1 MIGRLSG
8 ILLRKEPPALLVD
21 VNGVGYE
28 LEAPMTTFYDLP
40 AVGEK
45 VTLFTHLVVR
55 EDAHLLYGFS
65 REAQRRLFRGLLKV
79 NGVGPRVALAVLSGL
94 ADDEFVH
101 CVLSEDIARLT
112 QVPGIGRKTAERLI
126 VEMRDKLPQLS
137 AGSTTSAGQHARGGQ
152 GPGERGYERVDC
164 AGLQAQRSQPRGA
177 RGAIE
182 RPERGRNHSP
192 GPEGH
197 GNMRKPAGAK
207 TKNGKSQ
214 D

>member
-21 VNGVGYE
+21 VSGVGYE
-28 LEAPMTTFYDLP
+28 IEAPMTTFYDLP

-101 CVLSEDIARLT
+101 CVLSEDVARLT

-126 VEMRDKLPQLS
+126 VEMRDKLPQMS
-137 AGSTTSAGQHARGGQ
+137 AGSAPTPGSARAATKD
-152 GPGERGYERVDC
+152 PVSEAMSALIALGYKPSEASRAVRAVPPKDLS
-164 AGLQAQRSQPRGA
+164 AEEIIRQAL
-177 RGAIE
+177 
-182 RPERGRNHSP
+182 
-192 GPEGH
+192 
-197 GNMRKPAGAK
+197 
-207 TKNGKSQ
+207 KSMAL
-214 D
+214 